1 MSNSFDFFEK
11 QTPKLA
17 SWNPANM
24 ERNKV
29 RKFGQHSPDLGAAAD
44 RFIVGGA
51 IMALP
56 PGQIGLNNAS
66 NP

>member
-1 MSNSFDFFEK
+1 
-11 QTPKLA
+11 
-17 SWNPANM
+17 M

-29 RKFGQHSPDLGAAAD
+29 RKFGLHSPDLASAAD